1 MNNSLSNIPTN
12 LPPQVLGVFSGLAWA
27 SIVSLIAILVIW
39 TLVWKGL
46 ALYRAARA
54 GDKWWFIIMLVVN
67 TAGILELIYYFFVN
81 KNGRKK

>member
-1 MNNSLSNIPTN
+1 MNNSLINIPTN
-12 LPPQVLGVFSGLAWA
+12 LPPQVLGAFSGLAWA
-27 SIVSLIAILVIW
+27 SIASLIAILIVW

-46 ALYRAARA
+46 ALYKAARA